1 MEIITNV
8 IWIDPKIQNEENTEY
23 KKELEKIGN
32 IKLKC
37 FVNVNDAINHLKTIK
52 FQETK
57 IIISG
62 KVFFEFV
69 QLFQENILDMR
80 VVPKIIIFTSNKE
93 KFIEKSRGYKST
105 FDDLYY
111 IYGGIKILFEDIKAF
126 IKNKNKEV
134 SSTKSLKS
142 QKKIIMKFNLLLNI

>member
-37 FVNVNDAINHLKTIK
+37 FVKVNDAINHLKTIK

-62 KVFFEFV
+62 KVFFRICSIV
-69 QLFQENILDMR
+69 
-80 VVPKIIIFTSNKE
+80 
-93 KFIEKSRGYKST
+93 SRKYIRYACSSKNN
-105 FDDLYY
+105 Y
-111 IYGGIKILFEDIKAF
+111 IYK
-126 IKNKNKEV
+126 
-134 SSTKSLKS
+134 
-142 QKKIIMKFNLLLNI
+142 